1 MPQKSDFQD
10 ISTHYRSKI
19 QSLFVIL
26 RGYNSV
32 LCSVAAYAI
41 FDHWMDRLGI
51 AGQSIQ
57 RLKIAYTQTPILPI
71 LFITICIWVLI
82 SSNISLAL
90 ALPVLGL
97 MSPDEILG
105 LKWACMGRVSSGIQ
119 HNSNSTNRQLE
130 SVHTEREQADGEV
143 ICEFDLAES
152 GTSIDRESL
161 DEIATKGER
170 GEVDILGVQKFDR
183 LMRADPWKSLEY
195 LRRLREADV
204 ILYVDTHGYFD
215 YDDLYDFQ
223 SLVRQIVFAR
233 EWFERLKEN
242 AEDGQIE
249 KLERGA
255 WPFGNAP
262 YGYGKKDKD
271 DEEYECEDELYIKQG
286 YEEVLAAIFRLYQE
300 KQCIATVTEQIEEQI
315 DVEPPSEWQVGN
327 ILQNRLCVGE
337 LTLTGEVVACE
348 SELAVVDKETFK
360 EIQAIRYSQR
370 PKPGDAQ
377 AIPEAVNRA
386 AREFSTEYITNFV
399 GSLQI
404 RCRKCGSKMRKNGT
418 EERYGTTVQK
428 YRCKDEDCRYQ
439 SPLLTKSEFDQLHGT
454 LPTRC
459 PWCPSTESFDITPL
473 SDSNWKFKYEC
484 KVCSSTFAS
493 DKVEG
498 KYERAANN
506 PDLEFNWFKNGD
518 RESLK
523 YRESEK
529 PDAVEAPDGTHT
541 LSDFNT

>member
-1 MPQKSDFQD
+1 MSLKTVLIGLIFGLLSKPLLLRMTLERY
-10 ISTHYRSKI
+10 ST
-19 QSLFVIL
+19 
-26 RGYNSV
+26 V
-32 LCSVAAYAI
+32 LHPVSAYAI
-41 FDHWMDRLGI
+41 FSRWMDRLAI
-51 AGQSIQ
+51 ADQSIQ
-57 RLKIAYTQTPILPI
+57 RVKSAYTQTPILVI
-71 LFITICIWVLI
+71 LFIIASIWLLI

-90 ALPVLGL
+90 ALPILGLMKRDEVLGL
-97 MSPDEILG
+97 S
-105 LKWACMGRVSSGIQ
+105 WACLGRVSTGIQ

-130 SVHTEREQADGEV
+130 NVHTECEHANGDV
-143 ICEFDLAES
+143 VCEFDLAES

-161 DEIATKGER
+161 DKIATKGEQ

-255 WPFGNAP
+255 WPFGDAP

-271 DEEYECEDELYIKQG
+271 DEEYECEDELYIKDG
-286 YEEVLAAIFRLYQE
+286 YEEALAAIFGQYIQE
-300 KQCIATVTEQIEEQI
+300 QCISTVTEQIEEQF

-327 ILQNRLCVGE
+327 ILQNHLCVGE

-348 SELAVVDKETFK
+348 PELAVVDKETFN
-360 EIQAIRYSQR
+360 EIQAIRHSQR

-386 AREFSTEYITNFV
+386 AREFSTEYITNLV

-404 RCRKCGSKMRKNGT
+404 RCRKCGCKMRKNGT

-428 YRCKDEDCRYQ
+428 YRCKDEDCKYQ
-439 SPLLTKSEFDQLHGT
+439 SPLLTKEEFDQLHGT

-506 PDLEFNWFKNGD
+506 PDLQFDWFKDGN

-529 PDAVEAPDGTHT
+529 PDTVKTPDGTHT
-541 LSDFNT
+541 LTDFST

>member
-1 MPQKSDFQD
+1 MPPK
-10 ISTHYRSKI
+10 
-19 QSLFVIL
+19 SLFGRLMSGLLFGTSIL
-26 RGYNSV
+26 RLITERYKIALYPVSV
-32 LCSVAAYAI
+32 YTI
-41 FDHWMDRLGI
+41 FPRWMDWSGI
-51 AGQSIQ
+51 ADQSIQ
-57 RLKIAYTQTPILPI
+57 RLKTAYAQATLLSI
-71 LFITICIWVLI
+71 LFIITSIWVLI
-82 SSNISLAL
+82 SSDISLAL
-90 ALPVLGL
+90 AIPILGL
-97 MSPDEILG
+97 MSRDEILG
-105 LKWACMGRVSSGIQ
+105 LAWACLGRVSTGIQ

-130 SVHTEREQADGEV
+130 NVHTERERADGKV
-143 ICEFDLAES
+143 VCEFDLAES

-161 DEIATKGER
+161 DEIAKKGEQ
-170 GEVDILGVQKFDR
+170 GEVDILGVEKFDR

-195 LRRLREADV
+195 LRRLKEAGV

-233 EWFERLKEN
+233 EWFERLKKN
-242 AEDGQIE
+242 AESGQIE

-271 DEEYECEDELYIKQG
+271 DEEYECKDELYIKTG
-286 YEEVLAAIFRLYQE
+286 YEEVLAAIFRKYRDE
-300 KQCIATVTEQIEEQI
+300 KCISTVTEQIEEQF

-327 ILQNRLCVGE
+327 ILKNRLCVGE
-337 LTLTGEVVACE
+337 LTLTGEVVACRTK
-348 SELAVVDKETFK
+348 LAVVDKETFN
-360 EIQAIRYSQR
+360 ELQAIRYGQR
-370 PKPGDAQ
+370 PKSGDAQ

-386 AREFSTEYITNFV
+386 AREFSTEYITNLV
-399 GSLQI
+399 GSLQV
-404 RCRKCGSKMRKNGT
+404 RCRKCGGEMRKNGT
-418 EERYGTTVQK
+418 EERYETKVQK
-428 YRCKDEDCRYQ
+428 YRCKKEDCRYQ
-439 SPLLTKSEFDQLHGT
+439 SPLLTKAEFDQLHGT

-473 SDSNWKFKYEC
+473 SNSDWKFKYEC

-506 PDLEFNWFKNGD
+506 PDLQFDWFKDGN

-523 YRESEK
+523 YRESKK
-529 PDAVEAPDGTHT
+529 PDTVESPDGNRT
-541 LSDFNT
+541 LTDFNT